1 MEAAGEIRGWLF
13 FRENNNRTTTAHQH
27 FLTTTACRSAS
38 HLLAYQSSTEYTY
51 YTHTHTQSLHARL
64 VRHSHITFTVTTR
77 STAAYPRRRSQIAR
91 PFRHPTRFH
100 SPRARCLARS
110 TFAAALIRHRTR
122 TSAAALHRLL
132 DRQRSEGVTI
142 DQVRDSSVACDQGR
156 LAAWADLSPRNRD
169 AG

>member
-1 MEAAGEIRGWLF
+1 MVVFQGKQQSYHHGTSTFSHYHRVSVCISS
-13 FRENNNRTTTAHQH
+13 
-27 FLTTTACRSAS
+27 ACLPIIDRIYIL
-38 HLLAYQSSTEYTY
+38 HP
-51 YTHTHTQSLHARL
+51 HTHTQSLHARL